1 MRNIRIAKVAF
12 AAVWLAA
19 GLQSICAQSEASGVV
34 KVEMI
39 NSESL
44 QGNATGEP
52 TERRV
57 SVYLPPSYETSP
69 DRRYPVLYLL
79 HGIQDSDQTWT
90 TAWPTM
96 ADRAPYNSIPNLLDL
111 GSREGAFGEM
121 IVVMPEAGTRL
132 GGSFYVNSEAT
143 GNWEDYIAVELVKFI
158 DDRYRTLA
166 APESRGIGGH
176 SMGGYGAV
184 SIAMRRPGIFTAVY
198 ALNPAVLGWG
208 GEVSPDNPAFGAV
221 SEARSF
227 QDLAQIGPAAFA
239 VVALA
244 QAFSPNRSKPPLF
257 IDLPFTRSGSGEVLP
272 VPGIIELWDARFPV
286 KTVQERRASFDSLA
300 GFRFDTA
307 WEDEYPHIPIT
318 SRAFAR
324 ELAKAGVDFRF
335 DEYNG
340 DHRNRLWGRHGRLFT
355 DFLPFFWRTLKSQAS
370 MQ

>member
-1 MRNIRIAKVAF
+1 MRNVRILSALLVA
-12 AAVWLAA
+12 VWWLAA
-19 GLQSICAQSEASGVV
+19 GHQSVRAQTGATGIV
-34 KVEMI
+34 KIETI

-52 TERRV
+52 TARRV
-57 SVYLPPSYETSP
+57 SVYLPASYETSP
-69 DRRYPVLYLL
+69 DRRYPVVYLL

-90 TAWPTM
+90 IAWPSM
-96 ADRAPYNSIPNLLDL
+96 SDRAPYNTIQNLLDL
-111 GSREGAFGEM
+111 GSRDGAFGEM

-132 GGSFYVNSEAT
+132 GGSFYVNSDAT

-166 APESRGIGGH
+166 SPESRGIGGH

-184 SIAMRRPGIFTAVY
+184 SIAMRRPGIFGAVY

-208 GEVSPDNPAFGAV
+208 GEVSSDNPAFGAV

-239 VVALA
+239 IVALA

-257 IDLPFTRSGSGEVLP
+257 IDLPYAKSGSEIVP

-340 DHRNRLWGRHGRLFT
+340 DHRNRLWGRQGRLFT
-355 DFLPFFWRTLKSQAS
+355 DFLPFFWRTLKSS
-370 MQ
+370 SSLP